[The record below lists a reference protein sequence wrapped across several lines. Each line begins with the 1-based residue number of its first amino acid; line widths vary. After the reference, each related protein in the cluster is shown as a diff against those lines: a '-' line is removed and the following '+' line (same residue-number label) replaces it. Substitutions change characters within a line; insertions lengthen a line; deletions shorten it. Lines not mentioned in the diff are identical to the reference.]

1 MSARPQFRHVPEL
14 DGIRAIAVGLVMAS
28 HAGLYGK
35 VPGGFGVTMFFFLS
49 GYLITS
55 LMRVEVIKTG
65 RVDFRAFYLRRVL
78 RIMPPLYITLVILT
92 LLAPLGVFGK
102 AVNWAAVP
110 WDYLFLSNYSPL
122 WGQTGGLP
130 SPLWSLAI
138 EEHFY
143 LLFPAIFVLLITRL
157 SPRKAAAALLAG
169 CLFILLLRFVT
180 VWFFPDLI
188 AQNYIW
194 THTRL
199 DSILFGCILAMYQN
213 PLIDEDAWRPK
224 PWHAALALLLVVS
237 TFSTGSE
244 VFRQT
249 LRYSI
254 QGVGL
259 FVLFSFVLSGGSST
273 VNRVLGSR
281 PFVWIGLLSYTLYLC
296 HMAIFEAVRTA
307 FHLKPL
313 VAGIAGLPLAIL
325 FAQLMRTFVEVP
337 ILSWRRR
344 HRRMVNQMDAQPPSL
359 SEASMNL
366 GPRSVQET

>member
-1 MSARPQFRHVPEL
+1 MSRPPQFRHVPEL
-14 DGIRAIAVGLVMAS
+14 DGIRAIAVALVMAS

-55 LMRVEVIKTG
+55 LMRVEVIKAG

-78 RIMPPLYITLVILT
+78 RIMPPLYATLVILT
-92 LLAPLGVFGK
+92 LLAPLGIFGK
-102 AVNWAAVP
+102 AVNWSGVP
-110 WDYLFLSNYSPL
+110 WDYLFLSNYSAL
-122 WGQTGGLP
+122 WGQAGGLP

-143 LLFPAIFVLLITRL
+143 LLFPAVFVLLIAKFSDRQV
-157 SPRKAAAALLAG
+157 AAAFLAG
-169 CLFILLLRFVT
+169 CGVILVLRFVT
-180 VWFFPDLI
+180 VWFFPASI
-188 AQNYIW
+188 PQNYIW

-213 PLIDEDAWRPK
+213 PLLEADAWRPK
-224 PWHAALALLLVVS
+224 SWQAILALLLVVS

-249 LRYSI
+249 LRYSL

-259 FVLFSFVLSGGSST
+259 FVLFSFVLSARSTT

-281 PFVWIGLLSYTLYLC
+281 PLVWIGLLSYTLYLC
-296 HMAIFEAVRTA
+296 HMAIFQAVRTN
-307 FHLKPL
+307 FHLSAL
-313 VAGIAGLPLAIL
+313 VAAIVGLPLAL
-325 FAQLMRTFVEVP
+325 AFAQLMRTFVEVP
-337 ILSWRRR
+337 ILCWRRR
-344 HRRMVNQMDAQPPSL
+344 HGQMLKQMDAAAISL
-359 SEASMNL
+359 SDAANMSVASI
-366 GPRSVQET
+366 QKI

>member
-1 MSARPQFRHVPEL
+1 MSAPPQFRHVPEL
-14 DGIRAIAVGLVMAS
+14 DGIRAIAVFLVMAS

-35 VPGGFGVTMFFFLS
+35 VPGGFGVTVFFFLS

-55 LMRVEVIKTG
+55 LMRVEVMKTG

-92 LLAPLGVFGK
+92 LLAPLGIFGK
-102 AVNWAAVP
+102 SVNWSAVP

-143 LLFPAIFVLLITRL
+143 LLFPAIFALLIARL
-157 SPRKAAAALLAG
+157 SERQVAAAFLAG
-169 CLFILLLRFVT
+169 CILILLLRFVT
-180 VWFFPDLI
+180 VWFFPELI
-188 AQNYIW
+188 PQNYIW

-213 PLIDEDAWRPK
+213 PMLDEDAWRPK
-224 PWHAALALLLVVS
+224 PWQAALALLLVVS
-237 TFSTGSE
+237 TFSTGNE

-249 LRYSI
+249 FRYSI

-259 FVLFSFVLSGGSST
+259 FVLFSYVLSGGSRT
-273 VNRVLGSR
+273 VNSVLGSR

-296 HMAIFEAVRTA
+296 HMAIFEAVRTT
-307 FHLKPL
+307 FHLNPL
-313 VAGIAGLPLAIL
+313 IAGIAGLPLAIVI
-325 FAQLMRTFVEVP
+325 AQLMRTSVEVP

-344 HRRMVNQMDAQPPSL
+344 HRRTVNQMDLEPLSL
-359 SEASMNL
+359 SEASVNL
-366 GPRSVQET
+366 GVGSVQKT

>member
-1 MSARPQFRHVPEL
+1 MNAAQQFRHVPEL
-14 DGIRAIAVGLVMAS
+14 DGIRAIAVSLVMAS

-35 VPGGFGVTMFFFLS
+35 VPGGFGVTIFFFLS

-55 LMRVEVIKTG
+55 LMRVEVMKTG

-78 RIMPPLYITLVILT
+78 RIMPPLYITLVLLT
-92 LLAPLGVFGK
+92 ILAPFGLFVK
-102 AVNWAAVP
+102 RVNWPAVP

-122 WGQTGGLP
+122 WGQTRGLP

-143 LLFPAIFVLLITRL
+143 LLFPAVFAVLVGRL
-157 SPRKAAAALLAG
+157 SPRQIAAAFLAG
-169 CLFILLLRFVT
+169 CLLILFLRFVT
-180 VWFFPDLI
+180 VWLFPSLVPH
-188 AQNYIW
+188 NYIW

-213 PLIDEDAWRPK
+213 PLLDEQAWRPRK
-224 PWHAALALLLVVS
+224 SHAALALLLIVS
-237 TFSTGSE
+237 TFASGSE

-249 LRYSI
+249 IRYSI

-259 FVLFSFVLSGGSST
+259 FVLFSFVLSAGSGT
-273 VNRVLGSR
+273 LKRLLGSR

-296 HMAIFEAVRTA
+296 HMAIFEAVRRV
-307 FHLKPL
+307 FHLNPL
-313 VAGIAGLPLAIL
+313 WAAIVGLPLTL
-325 FAQLMRTFVEVP
+325 LYAQMMRTWVEVP

-344 HRRMVNQMDAQPPSL
+344 HRQTVKQMVSEPLSL
-359 SEASMNL
+359 SDASITL
-366 GPRSVQET
+366 GAGSVQKT